1 MSRRTHPAADGG
13 GALDQVAAPGDAGG
27 ELGVLFPDAEVE
39 VRDPDG
45 GGAVALTVREF
56 RFREG
61 LEAQVAARPLVEA
74 LAAAAEGA
82 GEDGPDAGAIEAAM
96 AAHAGLWLDLIAR
109 ACGREA
115 AWLARLGDSSALA
128 LSNAMWSANGSFFVR
143 RVAAAA
149 AAARRRPS
157 RSRGSST
164 RSSAPATDAATTR
177 SPAA

>member
-1 MSRRTHPAADGG
+1 MSRRTHPAADAG
-13 GALDQVAAPGDAGG
+13 GASALEAAAGDAGG
-27 ELGVLFPDAEVE
+27 ELEVLFPDAEVE

-74 LAAAAEGA
+74 LAAATEGA

-143 RVAAAA
+143 RVAAV

>member
-115 AWLARLGDSSALA
+115 AWLARLGDNSALA

>member
-1 MSRRTHPAADGG
+1 MSGRPHPAADGG
-13 GALDQVAAPGDAGG
+13 GGPASEAAPAAAGG
-27 ELGVLFPDAEVE
+27 ELEVLFPDAEVE

-149 AAARRRPS
+149 AARRRPS